1 MGWGGILGF
10 EYGVVQAPL
19 GPDISGPRLVAAVA
33 NAGGI
38 GLLRAPD
45 KDSPH
50 VVKELIKQTRALTS
64 KPFGIGVVLAFPHSG
79 TIKAILEEKLAV
91 MQVYWGE
98 FSKERVAEAHAAGV
112 KVIHQQLQQAS
123 RDSLVEG
130 LPTVRSPTGVCEPCQ
145 LGKQHRVA
153 FPKQAST
160 RASAPL
166 ALVHTDLCG
175 PMSTSS
181 LSGLCYMLVLVDD
194 FSRYTWVSFLK
205 LKSEAFGSIRDWK
218 AMVEKEKDLKVK
230 SIRSD
235 RGGEFLSENFAR
247 WCKSEGIR
255 RQLTTPYTPSQNGVV
270 ERKNRTIME
279 MARAM
284 LAHASLPRSY
294 WAEACNTAV
303 YIQNRSPT
311 HALQDM
317 TPFQAYY
324 GRKPTVSHFRVFG
337 CSDFVHIPKEKRQK
351 LDFKSRKLLFLGYSA
366 ESDAYRLYDPDT
378 RTTTVSRDVVFD
390 ESFITSAEGAAA
402 QPIPIL
408 PPPSLP
414 DPPASPVIT
423 PSTSHPV
430 PPIQS
435 PDVSPDHALSDSDSD
450 LDVTDATPEVDLAP
464 PRREKRIPGWLYSTV
479 ASSRVTELPVPPPA
493 GLPRQTM
500 ALYLRGMTPQ
510 IQGLHMPIDG
520 SPDLVEQEYVDDTMI
535 FCQYDSDTLDRLQ
548 STLFFAVLVPSG
560 SLINWHNSSGFV
572 VGVDD
577 VCTWGQHQGF
587 TWVGSVAAAE
597 KAAAAG
603 VDALIVQG
611 VEAGGHVINQE
622 GLLSLLP
629 AVVDALRGTNIP
641 IIAAG
646 GIADARGYVAALAL
660 GAQGVCLGTRF
671 VASEESNA
679 HPLYKQRLV
688 EASNGDT
695 QYTTLFGRARWPGA
709 PHRIIKTPFYYKWKD
724 ELRDDENELHQPLI
738 GQTVVYGEEKV
749 VSRFSG
755 IVPNQSAR
763 GDVESMVMYAGS
775 GVGLIKDIQPA
786 AMVVRGLVEGAQHI
800 IEQRLVGIVQTSTGK
815 LDSSTMV

>member
-79 TIKAILEEKLAV
+79 IIKAILEEKLAV

-98 FSKERVAEAHAAGV
+98 FSKESVAEAHAAGV
-112 KVIHQQLQQAS
+112 KVIHQ
-123 RDSLVEG
+123 
-130 LPTVRSPTGVCEPCQ
+130 
-145 LGKQHRVA
+145 
-153 FPKQAST
+153 
-160 RASAPL
+160 
-166 ALVHTDLCG
+166 
-175 PMSTSS
+175 
-181 LSGLCYMLVLVDD
+181 
-194 FSRYTWVSFLK
+194 
-205 LKSEAFGSIRDWK
+205 
-218 AMVEKEKDLKVK
+218 
-230 SIRSD
+230 
-235 RGGEFLSENFAR
+235 
-247 WCKSEGIR
+247 
-255 RQLTTPYTPSQNGVV
+255 
-270 ERKNRTIME
+270 
-279 MARAM
+279 
-284 LAHASLPRSY
+284 
-294 WAEACNTAV
+294 
-303 YIQNRSPT
+303 
-311 HALQDM
+311 
-317 TPFQAYY
+317 
-324 GRKPTVSHFRVFG
+324 
-337 CSDFVHIPKEKRQK
+337 
-351 LDFKSRKLLFLGYSA
+351 
-366 ESDAYRLYDPDT
+366 
-378 RTTTVSRDVVFD
+378 
-390 ESFITSAEGAAA
+390 
-402 QPIPIL
+402 
-408 PPPSLP
+408 
-414 DPPASPVIT
+414 
-423 PSTSHPV
+423 
-430 PPIQS
+430 
-435 PDVSPDHALSDSDSD
+435 
-450 LDVTDATPEVDLAP
+450 
-464 PRREKRIPGWLYSTV
+464 
-479 ASSRVTELPVPPPA
+479 
-493 GLPRQTM
+493 
-500 ALYLRGMTPQ
+500 
-510 IQGLHMPIDG
+510 
-520 SPDLVEQEYVDDTMI
+520 
-535 FCQYDSDTLDRLQ
+535 
-548 STLFFAVLVPSG
+548 
-560 SLINWHNSSGFV
+560 
-572 VGVDD
+572 
-577 VCTWGQHQGF
+577 
-587 TWVGSVAAAE
+587 VGSVAAAE

-611 VEAGGHVINQE
+611 VEAGGHVINRE

-629 AVVDALRGTNIP
+629 AVVDVLRGTNIP

-688 EASNGDT
+688 EASSGDT

-724 ELRDDENELHQPLI
+724 ELRDNENELHQPPI
-738 GQTVVYGEEKV
+738 GRTVVYGEEKV